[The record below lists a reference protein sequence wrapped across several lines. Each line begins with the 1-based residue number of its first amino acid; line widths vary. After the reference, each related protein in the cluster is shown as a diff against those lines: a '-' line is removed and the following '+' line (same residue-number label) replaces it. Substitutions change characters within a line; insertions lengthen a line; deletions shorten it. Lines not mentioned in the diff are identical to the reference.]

1 MFGGGKQRPAAE
13 LRAEWSRELSL
24 GAVELVAGRRVVA
37 RVDHEGVLL
46 VARDLFVA
54 WAHLG
59 FADGSDPEPGLLLP
73 KVPGTLTLTVSRPWW
88 AEHIAGLTGRP
99 RRRAERELKQGWA
112 RPTVPVVSRE
122 TVPVETF
129 AEWLSAEAVTRAP
142 LPDRFCLSPDPETSV
157 SDRDTN
163 RPVPLDRLP
172 ISHTLRDRIA
182 AWGAAAG
189 EVPEEQRILE
199 TTWEP
204 FWTEGRPLAADLETE
219 TGRSAAVWA
228 DCPDV
233 P

>member
-1 MFGGGKQRPAAE
+1 MFGGRKQGPAE
-13 LRAEWSRELSL
+13 DMWSEWSRGLSL

-54 WAHLG
+54 WEHLG
-59 FADGSDPEPGLLLP
+59 FADGSDPDPGLLLP
-73 KVPGTLTLTVSRPWW
+73 KVPGDLALTVSRPWW

-99 RRRAERELKQGWA
+99 RRRAEGELEQGWA
-112 RPTVPVVSRE
+112 RPRAVVMSRRRVPLE
-122 TVPVETF
+122 AF
-129 AEWLSAEAVTRAP
+129 GEWLSAEAITRAP
-142 LPDRFCLSPDPETSV
+142 LPDRFCLSPDPETPV

-182 AWGAAAG
+182 AWGAAA
-189 EVPEEQRILE
+189 EAVPEEQRILDA
-199 TTWEP
+199 TWEP

-219 TGRSAAVWA
+219 TGRPAAVWA
-228 DCPDV
+228 DCPDM